1 MDGAIDDV
9 LENSSSL
16 GAILILDNQLIS
28 WF

>member
-9 LENSSSL
+9 LENSSGL

-28 WF
+28 